1 VVLEDDAVQLQVM
14 SLQLQ
19 AQGLEPHGCTS
30 PEEAL
35 RQIAAMP
42 PGPLTVLMDLRMPQ
56 MQPREFCRQA
66 RAVAPQ
72 VRIVGCSASQPE
84 ADIVAA
90 LDQFLLKPVDG
101 ATMARAIVSREERK
115 EATGKKPS
123 ASVTAPAVD
132 LHGETFDTLARS
144 MSPAMLRALY
154 AAYFTDAE
162 QRMLTMRVA
171 QAGGDAEAMKR
182 SAHTLKGASGMLG
195 VQAVAQAAFAVETLA
210 ASVLAE
216 APLLLDELQQRLDR
230 AHNATREKLDTLSA
244 SANIAMVSPTAEAT
258 ES

>member
-19 AQGLEPHGCTS
+19 AQGLEPHGCAT
-30 PEEAL
+30 PEGAL

-56 MQPREFCRQA
+56 MQPLEFCRQA
-66 RAVAPQ
+66 RTLAPR

-84 ADIVAA
+84 AEIVAA

-101 ATMARAIVSREERK
+101 AALARAILSREEQK

-123 ASVTAPAVD
+123 ASVAAPPVD
-132 LHGETFDTLARS
+132 LHGETFDNLARS
-144 MSPAMLRALY
+144 MSPVMLRSLY

-162 QRMLTMRVA
+162 QRLRAMRSA
-171 QAGGDAEAMKR
+171 QAGGDAEAMQR

-210 ASVLAE
+210 AKSLAE
-216 APLLLDELQQRLDR
+216 APLLLDELQQRLER
-230 AHNATREKLDTLSA
+230 AHNATQEKLDTLG
-244 SANIAMVSPTAEAT
+244 ANLAMVSPTAEAT
-258 ES
+258 ESRK